1 MSDTVVTSHMWLLS
15 TWDVASVVEKLFLLH
30 FIVINFKW
38 PHVAA
43 IQHRSIPQSC
53 RFKSFIHLLTLSLTY
68 LFSRSF
74 PSIFYLPRA
83 KLKADSLTEVI
94 SHSSTLQRTYCLM
107 GTEKWKDNSGAVWKV
122 QEQRCLQSS
131 LQQGMGSSVSE
142 GHLENVCKRNNVEQC
157 VQIIVSK
164 VLDLALVFRRN
175 LEVPSL
181 AQPQFYPLTWFFSN
195 SWQQHPWKHFSLF
208 WYLNKS
214 VNQSV
219 NTTRKCAFDID
230 QQSHK
235 FMTII

>member
-1 MSDTVVTSHMWLLS
+1 MAIKHLRCGQYGGET
-15 TWDVASVVEKLFLLH
+15 EFLLH
-30 FIVINFKW
+30 FIIINFKW

-83 KLKADSLTEVI
+83 KLKADGLTEVI

-107 GTEKWKDNSGAVWKV
+107 GTETRKDNSGAAWKV
-122 QEQRCLQSS
+122 REQRCLQSS
-131 LQQGMGSSVSE
+131 LQEGMGSSVSE

-164 VLDLALVFRRN
+164 VLDLALVSRRN

-181 AQPQFYPLTWFFSN
+181 AQPQFYPQHGFSATPGN
-195 SWQQHPWKHFSLF
+195 NTHGNTFLCFGISTNL
-208 WYLNKS
+208 LI
-214 VNQSV
+214 NQ
-219 NTTRKCAFDID
+219 
-230 QQSHK
+230 
-235 FMTII
+235 